1 VESALAQVAR
11 TNTEIATAKADQA
24 VLVDALAVLIGQEPG
39 SLDVEFAGYVDE
51 NAIPLPPDKVE
62 IGEPA
67 ALIARRPDIR
77 VAERQLAAATAQIGV
92 AEAARFPKL
101 SFLGL
106 IGIGGGDPGDV
117 LDPDN
122 LTAIAVPRI
131 SWSFLDF
138 GRAKRGVEQ
147 TQFARDAAAAEYDQT
162 VLVALQDVEAALARF
177 AQQRTTFANA
187 LRTARHL
194 DSIAELEAQR
204 ARAGTVG
211 RPVALEAERAALDA
225 RRVAIV
231 ARAELTRSYA
241 TLAKA
246 LGLGWRGGANAPS
259 PIEGSNANEP

>member
-1 VESALAQVAR
+1 M
-11 TNTEIATAKADQA
+11 
-24 VLVDALAVLIGQEPG
+24 
-39 SLDVEFAGYVDE
+39 
-51 NAIPLPPDKVE
+51 
-62 IGEPA
+62 
-67 ALIARRPDIR
+67 
-77 VAERQLAAATAQIGV
+77 
-92 AEAARFPKL
+92 
-101 SFLGL
+101 
-106 IGIGGGDPGDV
+106 

-194 DSIAELEAQR
+194 DSIAEL
-204 ARAGTVG
+204 
-211 RPVALEAERAALDA
+211 
-225 RRVAIV
+225 
-231 ARAELTRSYA
+231 TRSYA

-246 LGLGWRGGANAPS
+246 LGLGWRGGADAPS
-259 PIEGSNANEP
+259 PIEGSNANEPRRMRLANEMASCLFCGF